1 MSERSPSGRRFLG
14 WDTVVGGAGLQLVQS
29 ALFYQSFGV
38 FVVAW
43 NEELGWSRAAI
54 AAGYALLTLLSGLL
68 GPFHGM
74 LLERFGVRR
83 VILVGLVAWAVG
95 MALLA
100 TATTLTG
107 FYAAM
112 LVTGLGLAFSGF
124 LSITTAVVPWFVRRR
139 STALALMSVGISLG
153 GLLVPLVASA
163 VVEVGW
169 RPTILASGAIVL
181 LAGLPLSV
189 LMRRSPEAYGQRPD
203 GAPREADGAI
213 SQTPPRPLREARS
226 DHTLQEALRTRAFW
240 QLGVGHA
247 SALLVVSAVTVHLVA
262 HVSDGLGFSLQRAAA
277 AVALVTVISAGG
289 HLIGGTLGDR
299 IDKRVLTGLAMIAH
313 GTAVLVLAWA
323 PGWSAVVVF
332 AVLHGLAW
340 GVRGPLMGSL
350 RADFFGASHFG
361 SIMGASMMVFMV
373 GQLVGP
379 VLVGTLADVQGD
391 YRTGFTV
398 LAGIAMLAS
407 LSFWTLRPP
416 PPPKRPAPT
425 PPTEQGRSEAA
436 RPRPDARP
444 EA

>member
-1 MSERSPSGRRFLG
+1 MDDRPAPRRRFLG
-14 WDTVVGGAGLQLVQS
+14 WDTVVGGAGLQLIQS

-43 NEELGWSRAAI
+43 SEELGWSRAAI

-100 TATTLTG
+100 GVSTLTG
-107 FYAAM
+107 FYLAM
-112 LVTGLGLAFSGF
+112 IVTGLGLAFSGF

-163 VVEVGW
+163 VVDVGW
-169 RPTILASGAIVL
+169 RPTLLVSGGVVL
-181 LAGLPLSV
+181 LAGLPLAV
-189 LMRRSPEAYGQRPD
+189 LMRRAPEAYGQRPD
-203 GAPREADGAI
+203 GGPREGGAARD
-213 SQTPPRPLREARS
+213 QPPLRPLREARS

-240 QLGVGHA
+240 QLGAGHA

-262 HVSDGLGFSLQRAAA
+262 HVSDGLGFSLQRAAF
-277 AVALVTVISAGG
+277 AVALVTVISAAG

-299 IDKRVLTGLAMIAH
+299 VDKRVLTGSAMIAH
-313 GTAVLVLAWA
+313 GTAVLVLAWV
-323 PGWSAVVVF
+323 PGWSAVVTF
-332 AVLHGLAW
+332 SVLHGLAW

-350 RADFFGASHFG
+350 RADYFGASNFG
-361 SIMGASMMVFMV
+361 SIMGASMMVFMI
-373 GQLVGP
+373 GQLIGP
-379 VLVGTLADVQGD
+379 IMVGTLADAQGD
-391 YRTGFTV
+391 YRVGFTM
-398 LAGIAMLAS
+398 LGAIAMLAS

-416 PPPKRPAPT
+416 PPPKRASARANAPERAASS
-425 PPTEQGRSEAA
+425 PSGAEAA
-436 RPRPDARP
+436 SDA
-444 EA
+444 